1 MVKRKYSPIS
11 VRAEVAKD
19 FRRLAKGIE
28 LENTEALQ
36 VVMAA
41 YDIINSTR
49 YSGSFGEAV
58 EQAFTEARQ
67 SD

>member
-11 VRAEVAKD
+11 FRVEVAES
-19 FRRLAKGIE
+19 FRRLAQDVQ